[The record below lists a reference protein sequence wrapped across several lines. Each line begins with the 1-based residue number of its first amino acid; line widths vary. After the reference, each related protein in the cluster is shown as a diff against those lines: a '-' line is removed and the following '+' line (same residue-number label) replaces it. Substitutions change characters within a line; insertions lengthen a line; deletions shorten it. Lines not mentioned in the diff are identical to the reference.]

1 MSDRPT
7 GADCWKSKT
16 HCEFGRIC
24 LDTAPQLHSVSAR
37 LKYWRPAPAF
47 LLPVAIVTKSGFMP
61 LMPVHPLFRGEPTKK
76 CHAARARYFAKTAL
90 ILSKVKRKSLCA
102 CDL

>member
-1 MSDRPT
+1 
-7 GADCWKSKT
+7 
-16 HCEFGRIC
+16 
-24 LDTAPQLHSVSAR
+24 
-37 LKYWRPAPAF
+37 
-47 LLPVAIVTKSGFMP
+47 MP

-76 CHAARARYFAKTAL
+76 CHAACAPAKLINDDIGVHWLLSFLSADKKKTSTRPIARYFAKTAL